1 MTDKFLLVSVD
12 SGDEFALLKG
22 TSYVVGR
29 NPDCDLVLTEG
40 YPSRQHARILVNEE
54 SVILE
59 DLGSTNGTFV
69 NKRQID
75 GPVQVK
81 PGDVIKF
88 DSVGFHLVMP
98 ESGSSTLVMRNLG
111 STNQMPAA
119 SSIVIDGGEDEE
131 VSNETAFHQAFPLP
145 ADWQDNEVTAGKTM
159 SGGGFSREQ
168 IDQLLADSI
177 PKDSGVTAALI
188 ITSGNHKSRVVGL
201 IVKSDKQRW
210 TIGRNEKCQF
220 PLTDPSVSGQHAI
233 LQCVGSAWDI
243 KDTNSTNGLKINGR
257 KELQGRLRD
266 GDKISLGQVNMVFR
280 LL

>member
-1 MTDKFLLVSVD
+1 MTDKYLLVSVD
-12 SGDEFALLKG
+12 SGDEFILLNG

-29 NPDCDLVLTEG
+29 NPDCDLVITDG
-40 YPSRQHARILVNEE
+40 YPSRQHARIVVRDEQ
-54 SVILE
+54 VIVE

-75 GPVQVK
+75 NPVQIK
-81 PGDVIKF
+81 PGDVVKF
-88 DSVGFHLVMP
+88 DSAAFHLVVP

-119 SSIVIDGGEDEE
+119 SSIVIDGDGEEN
-131 VSNETAFHQAFPLP
+131 VGNETAFHQAFPLP
-145 ADWQDNEVTAGKTM
+145 PDWKDNEVTGSTM

-168 IDQLLADSI
+168 IDQLLDECI
-177 PKDSGVTAALI
+177 PKDGGVSAALV
-188 ITSGNHKSRVVGL
+188 ITSGNHKARVVGL
-201 IVKSDKQRW
+201 IAKGDKQRW
-210 TIGRNEKCQF
+210 TIGRDEKCQF
-220 PLTDPSVSGQHAI
+220 PLTDASISSQHAI
-233 LQCVGSAWDI
+233 LQHVGNAWDI